1 MAALRS
7 RHPYGKH
14 TLKILSAEDV
24 ARLGTYR
31 DVVEALREGFRAE
44 IETPVRHHHDVSEV
58 STLLLMPAWSKDWA
72 GLKTVVFK
80 TDNAAKGLPTIQASY
95 LLFDQKTGAT
105 VALMD
110 GGEITRRRT
119 AAASALAAD
128 YLAREDASTMTVVGA
143 GALAPHFVLA
153 HAAVRPVK
161 RVFIHSRTLAKAE
174 ELAAELAHHGFEVH
188 SVTDLE
194 HAVRQSDIVSCVTTS
209 TAPIVK
215 GAWLKPGTH
224 VDLAGAFKPTMRETD
239 AEVVARSSVYVDT
252 REGALAEAGDLLQAR
267 DEGKFDF
274 ADVKGDLAD
283 LCRGRVKGRATPD
296 EITLF
301 KSAGTAIEDLATA
314 IMLYEKVR

>member
-1 MAALRS
+1 M
-7 RHPYGKH
+7 
-14 TLKILSAEDV
+14 KILTQADV
-24 ARLGTYR
+24 ARLGAYK
-31 DVVEALREGFRAE
+31 DIVAALREGFRAA
-44 IETPVRHHHDVSEV
+44 IETPVRHHHDISDV

-80 TDNAAKGLPTIQASY
+80 SDNAAQGLPTIQASY

-105 VALMD
+105 VAMMD

-128 YLAREDASTMTVVGA
+128 YLARKDAETMTLVGA
-143 GALAPHFVLA
+143 GALAPHFALA

-161 RVFIHSRTLAKAE
+161 RVFIHTRTLSKGEA
-174 ELAAELAHHGFEVH
+174 LAAELKHHGLDATLV
-188 SVTDLE
+188 SDLE
-194 HAVRQSDIVSCVTTS
+194 AAVRQSDIVTCVTTS

-215 GAWLKPGTH
+215 GAWLKPGAH
-224 VDLAGAFKPTMRETD
+224 VDLAGAFKPSMRETD
-239 AEVVARSSVYVDT
+239 GEVVARASVYVDT

-274 ADVKGDLAD
+274 ANIKGDLFD
-283 LCRGRVKGRATPD
+283 LCRGKVAGRASD
-296 EITLF
+296 SEITLF

-314 IMLYEKVR
+314 IMLYQKAR

>member
-1 MAALRS
+1 MKSLTAA
-7 RHPYGKH
+7 
-14 TLKILSAEDV
+14 EV
-24 ARLGTYR
+24 ARLGAYK
-31 DVVEALREGFRAE
+31 DIVDALREGFRAD
-44 IETPVRHHHDVSEV
+44 IETPVRHHHDISDV

-80 TDNAAKGLPTIQASY
+80 TDNAAQGLPTIQASY
-95 LLFDQKTGAT
+95 LLIDQKTGET
-105 VALMD
+105 VAMMD

-128 YLAREDASTMTVVGA
+128 YLARKDAEVMTLVGA
-143 GALAPHFVLA
+143 GALGPHFVRA
-153 HAAVRPVK
+153 HAAVRPIRK
-161 RVFIHSRTLAKAE
+161 VFIYTRSIAKGEA
-174 ELAAELAHHGFEVH
+174 LAAELAHHGLEAH

-224 VDLAGAFKPTMRETD
+224 VDLAGAFKPSMRETD
-239 AEVVARSSVYVDT
+239 SQVVARSSVYVDT
-252 REGALAEAGDLLQAR
+252 RDGALAEAGDLLQAR

-274 ADVKGDLAD
+274 ANVKGDLFD
-283 LCRGRVKGRATPD
+283 LCRGKVKGRSSAD

-314 IMLYEKVR
+314 IMLYQKAR

>member
-1 MAALRS
+1 V
-7 RHPYGKH
+7 
-14 TLKILSAEDV
+14 KILTAAEV
-24 ARLGTYR
+24 ARLGAYK
-31 DVVEALREGFRAE
+31 DIVEALREGFRAD
-44 IETPVRHHHDVSEV
+44 IETPVRHHHDISDV

-80 TDNAAKGLPTIQASY
+80 TDNAAQGLPTIQASY
-95 LLFDQKTGAT
+95 LLIDQKTGET
-105 VALMD
+105 VAMMD

-128 YLAREDASTMTVVGA
+128 YLARKDAEVMTLVGA
-143 GALAPHFVLA
+143 GALGPHFVRA
-153 HAAVRPVK
+153 HAAVRPIRK
-161 RVFIHSRTLAKAE
+161 VFIYTRSIAKGEA
-174 ELAAELAHHGFEVH
+174 LAAELAHHGLEAH

-224 VDLAGAFKPTMRETD
+224 VDLAGAFKPSMRETD
-239 AEVVARSSVYVDT
+239 AEVVARASVYVDT
-252 REGALAEAGDLLQAR
+252 RDGALAEAGDLLQAR
-267 DEGKFDF
+267 DEGKFNF
-274 ADVKGDLAD
+274 ADVKGDLFD
-283 LCRGRVKGRATPD
+283 LCRGKVKGRSSAD

-314 IMLYEKVR
+314 IMLYQKAR

>member
-1 MAALRS
+1 M
-7 RHPYGKH
+7 
-14 TLKILSAEDV
+14 ILSAEDV
-24 ARLGTYR
+24 ARLGPYR
-31 DVVEALREGFRAE
+31 DIVEALREGFRSG
-44 IETPVRHHHDVSEV
+44 IETPVRHHHDISPV
-58 STLLLMPAWSKDWA
+58 STLLLMPAWSRDWA

-80 TDNAAKGLPTIQASY
+80 SDNAALGLPTIQASY
-95 LLFDQKTGAT
+95 LLIEQKTGAT
-105 VALMD
+105 VAMMD

-128 YLAREDASTMTVVGA
+128 YLARKDAATMTVVGA
-143 GALAPHFVLA
+143 GALAPHFVRA

-174 ELAAELAHHGFEVH
+174 ELAAELAHAGFEAH

-209 TAPIVK
+209 TAPVVK
-215 GAWLKPGTH
+215 GEWLKPGTH
-224 VDLAGAFKPTMRETD
+224 VDLAGAFKPAMRETD
-239 AEVVARSSVYVDT
+239 GEAVARSSVYVDT

-274 ADVKGDLAD
+274 ATIKGDLAD
-283 LCRGRVKGRATPD
+283 LCRGRVTGRASED

-301 KSAGTAIEDLATA
+301 KSAGTAVEDLATA
-314 IMLYEKVR
+314 IMLYQKAR

>member
-1 MAALRS
+1 M
-7 RHPYGKH
+7 
-14 TLKILSAEDV
+14 KILSAEDV

-44 IETPVRHHHDVSEV
+44 IETPVRHHHDVSATT
-58 STLLLMPAWSKDWA
+58 TLLLMPAWSRDWA

-80 TDNAAKGLPTIQASY
+80 SDNAAKGLPTIQASY
-95 LLFDQKTGAT
+95 LLIEQKTGET
-105 VALMD
+105 VAMMD

-128 YLAREDASTMTVVGA
+128 YLAAKDASTLTIVGA
-143 GALAPHFVLA
+143 GALAPHFVMA
-153 HAAVRPVK
+153 HAAVRPIS

-174 ELAAELAHHGFEVH
+174 ELAAGLAHHGFEVH

-194 HAVRQSDIVSCVTTS
+194 HAVSQSDIVSCVTTS

-215 GAWLKPGTH
+215 GAWLRPGTH
-224 VDLAGAFKPTMRETD
+224 VDLAGAFKPSMRETD
-239 AEVVARSSVYVDT
+239 GEVVARASVYVDT

-274 ADVKGDLAD
+274 ASIRGDLFD
-283 LCRGRVKGRATPD
+283 LCRGAVKGRASD
-296 EITLF
+296 EEITLF

>member
-1 MAALRS
+1 MKSLTAA
-7 RHPYGKH
+7 
-14 TLKILSAEDV
+14 EV
-24 ARLGTYR
+24 ARLGAYN
-31 DVVEALREGFRAE
+31 DIVDALREGFRAD
-44 IETPVRHHHDVSEV
+44 IETPVRHHHDISDV

-80 TDNAAKGLPTIQASY
+80 TDNAAQGLPTIQASY
-95 LLFDQKTGAT
+95 LLIDQKTGET
-105 VALMD
+105 VAMMD

-128 YLAREDASTMTVVGA
+128 YLARKDAEVMTLVGA
-143 GALAPHFVLA
+143 GALGPHFVRA
-153 HAAVRPVK
+153 HAAVRPIRK
-161 RVFIHSRTLAKAE
+161 VFIYTRSIAKGEA
-174 ELAAELAHHGFEVH
+174 LAAELAHHGLEAH

-224 VDLAGAFKPTMRETD
+224 VDLAGAFKPSMRETD
-239 AEVVARSSVYVDT
+239 ADVVARSSVYVDT

-274 ADVKGDLAD
+274 ANVKGDLFD
-283 LCRGRVKGRATPD
+283 LCRGKVKGRSSAD

-314 IMLYEKVR
+314 IMLYQKAR

>member
-1 MAALRS
+1 MKSLTAA
-7 RHPYGKH
+7 
-14 TLKILSAEDV
+14 EV
-24 ARLGTYR
+24 ARLGAYK
-31 DVVEALREGFRAE
+31 DIVDALREGFRAD
-44 IETPVRHHHDVSEV
+44 IETPVRHHHDISDV

-80 TDNAAKGLPTIQASY
+80 TDNAAQGLPTIQASY
-95 LLFDQKTGAT
+95 LLIDQKTGET
-105 VALMD
+105 VAMMD

-128 YLAREDASTMTVVGA
+128 YLARKDAEVMTLVGA
-143 GALAPHFVLA
+143 GALGPHFVRA
-153 HAAVRPVK
+153 HAAVRPIRK
-161 RVFIHSRTLAKAE
+161 VFVYTRSIAKGEA
-174 ELAAELAHHGFEVH
+174 LAAELAHHGLEAH

-224 VDLAGAFKPTMRETD
+224 VDLAGAFKPSMRETD

-252 REGALAEAGDLLQAR
+252 RDGALAEAGDLLQAR

-274 ADVKGDLAD
+274 ANVKGDLFD
-283 LCRGRVKGRATPD
+283 LCRGKVKGRSSAD

-314 IMLYEKVR
+314 IMLYQKAR

>member
-1 MAALRS
+1 M
-7 RHPYGKH
+7 
-14 TLKILSAEDV
+14 KILDQADV
-24 ARLGTYR
+24 ARLGAYK
-31 DVVEALREGFRAE
+31 DIVEALRQGFRAE
-44 IETPVRHHHDVSEV
+44 IETPVRHHHDISDV

-80 TDNAAKGLPTIQASY
+80 TDNAAQGLPTIQASY
-95 LLFDQKTGAT
+95 LLIDQKTGET
-105 VALMD
+105 VAMMD

-128 YLAREDASTMTVVGA
+128 YLARKDAETMTLVGA
-143 GALAPHFVLA
+143 GALAPHFVRA

-161 RVFIHSRTLAKAE
+161 RVFIHTRTIAKGVA
-174 ELAAELAHHGFEVH
+174 LAAELAQHGLEVH

-194 HAVRQSDIVSCVTTS
+194 HAVRQSDIVTCVTTS
-209 TAPIVK
+209 TTPIVK
-215 GAWLKPGTH
+215 GAWLKPGAH

-239 AEVVARSSVYVDT
+239 GDVVARSSVYVDT

-274 ADVKGDLAD
+274 ANVKGDLFD
-283 LCRGRVKGRATPD
+283 LCRGKVSGRVSD
-296 EITLF
+296 SEITLF

-314 IMLYEKVR
+314 IMVYQKAR